1 MELLNVVDYQTYK
14 VETNLSGE
22 DSDLPA
28 DPGLSPFLRLQ
39 YDDARRKSCEL
50 LHHFFSNFEVV
61 DDSGLYID
69 GPIDL
74 YYPFF
79 AQQFTALIRMKLQ
92 GFDEKV
98 GGAPDCTLK
107 KFMREV
113 ETVLSNS
120 PLLEAATIKIKPVA
134 NMIDNFLWD
143 GGEYSIRRRS
153 SQIQCIACK
162 FQPNR

>member
-14 VETNLSGE
+14 VETNLSSE

-28 DPGLSPFLRLQ
+28 DPGLSQFLCLQ
-39 YDDARRKSCEL
+39 YDDAHRKSRKL
-50 LHHFFSNFEVV
+50 LHHFFSNFKVIN
-61 DDSGLYID
+61 DSGLYID

-74 YYPFF
+74 YYHFF
-79 AQQFTALIRMKLQ
+79 TQQFTALIRMKLQ

-113 ETVLSNS
+113 EMVFSNS
-120 PLLEAATIKIKPVA
+120 PL
-134 NMIDNFLWD
+134 
-143 GGEYSIRRRS
+143 
-153 SQIQCIACK
+153 
-162 FQPNR
+162 